1 MLNTIKS
8 KLVFFAGASAVLL
21 AISVTFSYFI
31 AVGSIKEIMY
41 NDVSTVAESL
51 EKNLTYISN
60 TNPEAIQ
67 QPEFKK
73 MINSIKLGKS
83 GYVFLMNDSGVLT
96 VHSTSEGKNL
106 AGQPHIDQI
115 RQKKEGGIF
124 EYKAVSTGQEK
135 IVAFKYIKKW
145 NMFVVPGVNKE
156 DYFNQLKTSF
166 LKWNAILGLVVV
178 GILLGIAT
186 WITKSITG
194 PINGML
200 RIFKNTGSNADNATD
215 SRETRDLVCNLLQNM
230 LSRDRK

>member
-8 KLVFFAGASAVLL
+8 KLVFFAGISAVLL

-41 NDVSTVAESL
+41 NDVSAVAEAL
-51 EKNLTYISN
+51 DKNLTYLSN

-83 GYVFLMNDSGVLT
+83 GYVFLMNDLGVLT
-96 VHSTSEGKNL
+96 VHATSEGKNL
-106 AGQPHIDQI
+106 SGQPHIDQI

-135 IVAFKYIKKW
+135 IVAFRYIKKW

-156 DYFNQLKTSF
+156 DYFNQLKSSF
-166 LKWNAILGLVVV
+166 LKWNAILGLVVI

-200 RIFKNTGSNADNATD
+200 RIFKNTGSSADNAAD

>member
-8 KLVFFAGASAVLL
+8 KLVFFAGVSAVLL

-31 AVGSIKEIMY
+31 AVGSVKEIMY

-51 EKNLTYISN
+51 EKNLNFIAA
-60 TNPEAIQ
+60 TNPDAVQ
-67 QPEFKK
+67 NAEFKK

-83 GYVFLMNDSGVLT
+83 GYVFMMNDDGVLT

-106 AGQPHIDQI
+106 SGQTHIDQI
-115 RQKKEGGIF
+115 RKKKEGGIF

-156 DYFNQLKTSF
+156 DYFTQLKSSF
-166 LKWNAILGLVVV
+166 LKWNAVLGLVVI
-178 GILLGIAT
+178 GILLGIAA
-186 WITKSITG
+186 WLTKSITG
-194 PINGML
+194 PIHGML
-200 RIFKNTGSNADNATD
+200 RIFKNTGSSQDNEID
-215 SRETRDLVCNLLQNM
+215 SRELRGLVCNLLQNM
-230 LSRDRK
+230 LSRERG